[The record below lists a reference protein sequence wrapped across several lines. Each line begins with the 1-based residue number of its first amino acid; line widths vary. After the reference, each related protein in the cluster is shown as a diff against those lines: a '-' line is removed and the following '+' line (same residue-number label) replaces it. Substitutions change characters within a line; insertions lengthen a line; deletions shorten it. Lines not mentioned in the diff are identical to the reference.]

1 MNTGNNYA
9 FPIVSTASNE
19 EIKANYWKCLYT
31 SADKNASVLGD
42 FAKSC

>member
-31 SADKNASVLGD
+31 SADKKCFSTG
-42 FAKSC
+42 